1 MLLGRGIG
9 AMLRAGAGIAPAPA
23 GKWVGRMIVP
33 GKAYVVT
40 SGQGRTVDLGVARMR
55 LLAGA
60 DTTDAFALTEFWGTS
75 EGAWTVPHLHRGF
88 EESFLVMDGR
98 FTFTV
103 GEDAV
108 IADPGTYILVP
119 RNTAH
124 TITAAEGGGRF
135 LTLMVP
141 GGLEEMFFE
150 LGELPQNAIR
160 DPAVRRAISARYDST
175 PV

>member
-1 MLLGRGIG
+1 M
-9 AMLRAGAGIAPAPA
+9 
-23 GKWVGRMIVP
+23 
-33 GKAYVVT
+33 VVSRQAHVVA
-40 SGQGRTVDLGVARMR
+40 SGHGRTVDLGVARMR

-60 DTTDAFALTEFWGTS
+60 DSTDAFALTEFWGTS
-75 EGAWTVPHLHRGF
+75 GGAWTVPHLHRGF
-88 EESFLVMDGR
+88 EESFFVLDGR

-103 GEDAV
+103 GEEAIV
-108 IADPGTYILVP
+108 ANPGTYILVP
-119 RNTAH
+119 RGTAH

-150 LGELPQNAIR
+150 LGELPKNAIR
-160 DPAVRRAISARYDST
+160 DPAVRKAVSARYDSI